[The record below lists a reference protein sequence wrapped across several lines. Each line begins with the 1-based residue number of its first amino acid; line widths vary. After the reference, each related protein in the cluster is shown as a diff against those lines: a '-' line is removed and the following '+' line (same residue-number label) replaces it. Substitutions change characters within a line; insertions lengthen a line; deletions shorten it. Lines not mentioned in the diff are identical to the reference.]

1 MENVSKAVIMAGSV
15 LIAVGVIS
23 LALYFYGVMRG
34 YISTTEKLYSV
45 SQITS
50 FNSFYESYSQAP
62 GGITGADMMNILNKA
77 LDDNIRSGQLVELDP
92 SEYLTTHTL
101 RLGYDI
107 EGRVNSVIIN

>member
-34 YISTTEKLYSV
+34 YISSTEKVYSV

-50 FNSFYESYSQAP
+50 FNSFYEAYSTESN
-62 GGITGADMMNILNKA
+62 GITGADMANILNKA
-77 LDDNIRSGQLVELDP
+77 IDDNIRSGPYVEIDP
-92 SEYLTTHTL
+92 SEYLTHHTL
-101 RLGYDI
+101 SLGYDF
-107 EGRVNSVIIN
+107 EGRVNAVNIQ